1 MRKSAVFGL
10 KMPKI
15 ADFYF
20 VFYVVLVYFISFCYQ
35 KTLLFLLNIPLII
48 GVA

>member
-15 ADFYF
+15 ADFYVAVCKIF
-20 VFYVVLVYFISFCYQ
+20 KCFISFCYQ
-35 KTLLFLLNIPLII
+35 KTLPFLLNIPLII